1 MVCLK
6 TGCSSACIERPLGKV
21 AGINE
26 GFQRN
31 IVYYVYI
38 LQSLKTDKLYI
49 GHTNNRDRR
58 VKDHNTGQGGKYTRQ
73 NGPWILVHCEHYP
86 DRVSAVKRERFL
98 KSARGSREKKQLAGV
113 LTKIPP
119 V

>member
-1 MVCLK
+1 MAWPSL
-6 TGCSSACIERPLGKV
+6 TGGKV

-38 LQSLKTDKLYI
+38 LQNLKNDKLYI
-49 GHTNNRDRR
+49 GQTNNIDRR

-73 NGPWILVHCEHYP
+73 NGPWVLVHSEHHP
-86 DRVSAVKRERFL
+86 DRISAVRRERHL
-98 KSARGSREKKQLAGV
+98 KNTRGSREKKQLAGIPI
-113 LTKIPP
+113 KKPP